1 MGATK
6 DDIFFELVLKQSRK
20 GILSAIIFGF
30 EALLYTPA
38 DHPIG
43 SRNFFIRYLL
53 SVFEFVVCTLWSDGC
68 AFCCSSVDAENMRLP
83 LSVAFWRNGQPV
95 SAGFGKY
102 GDANTV
108 G

>member
-1 MGATK
+1 ML
-6 DDIFFELVLKQSRK
+6 IPQELQLSR
-20 GILSAIIFGF
+20 
-30 EALLYTPA
+30 
-38 DHPIG
+38 
-43 SRNFFIRYLL
+43 
-53 SVFEFVVCTLWSDGC
+53 
-68 AFCCSSVDAENMRLP
+68 CSSVDAENMRLP